1 MPDENTNPVWAT
13 QTSQNDQA
21 ATNQSWD
28 DFVLDFWEREN
39 NEQDTKS
46 EVEIGD
52 LVDEN
57 REEEGSGDDFDINLF
72 GDNEKTESSE
82 DNNGIQDEEVKNGE
96 FYNDFDNLPKDN
108 GEETMEE
115 NGEETMEESREEIL
129 EENGEETLEENGEE
143 TLEKNGEEENTA
155 DNDFDINL
163 FGDNEKTESS
173 EDDNKIQGEEI
184 KNRESDN
191 DFDNSPEENRGEV
204 EDFTI
209 SLNEDSAVDN
219 NSSHLDE
226 KGDDG
231 ESNKV
236 DTSPIIDELEGNK
249 EQGIIAEPEEK
260 LDGIAGDDT
269 NTYFWNDATD
279 PNPWKMEE
287 VSEEPINN
295 DSNSV
300 IDNAELALKQPEITD
315 LLWESSTDFSMQ
327 EQKNDIEKTDNELTE
342 ISQPISN
349 EAENPNF
356 LQEEKEW
363 ESENENHLIEN
374 EKELTNAPAENQSFT
389 LDYTE
394 SNWNEHGEI
403 STNKAPE
410 RIVNVETSNITEV
423 NQTNADINQMENV
436 NQVEGQQI
444 STLSLDQ
451 ILDTELTNNPQIT
464 EKSTAEPVNITSN
477 KWSFSSGK
485 MTWIIAWVGV
495 ALLAGLVVVLAFPVG
510 TSKEKNSPTEDEQIV
525 EEYIG
530 EHQVATPEES
540 MEENPENTKEEL
552 ENSGWD
558 VDIHSG
564 RVTVQ
569 YDFPETGWEEEGGST
584 SEWGG
589 DSSQWRIDPY
599 VCEGDD
605 CSYEWWNQWKTFEI
619 WDILPII
626 SDYKSQAEQYYS
638 QWDEMQDKKLVKLS
652 LKAIYL
658 CNSYEEQINN
668 WESLDEESLSSFESK
683 IGKLLDKMQNYLGG
697 DDYESLQN
705 NTKRNYFE

>member
-1 MPDENTNPVWAT
+1 MPDENTNPTWTT

-21 ATNQSWD
+21 VTNQSWD

-46 EVEIGD
+46 EVEID
-52 LVDEN
+52 NLVEEN

-72 GDNEKTESSE
+72 GDNEKIESSE
-82 DNNGIQDEEVKNGE
+82 DNNGIQDEDIKNGE

-115 NGEETMEESREEIL
+115 NGEETMKENGEETM
-129 EENGEETLEENGEE
+129 EENGEETMKENGEE
-143 TLEKNGEEENTA
+143 TMEENREETMEENGEEENTA

-295 DSNSV
+295 DSNPV
-300 IDNAELALKQPEITD
+300 IDNAEPALQQPEITD
-315 LLWESSTDFSMQ
+315 LLWESSTAFSMQ
-327 EQKNDIEKTDNELTE
+327 EQKNDIAKTDNELTE

-363 ESENENHLIEN
+363 EAENENHLIEN

-403 STNKAPE
+403 TTNKAPE
-410 RIVNVETSNITEV
+410 TIVNVETSNITEV
-423 NQTNADINQMENV
+423 NHTNADINQMENV
-436 NQVEGQQI
+436 NQVGGQQI

-464 EKSTAEPVNITSN
+464 EKSTAEPVNVTSN

-495 ALLAGLVVVLAFPVG
+495 ALLAGLVVVLAFPSG

-525 EEYIG
+525 E
-530 EHQVATPEES
+530 VP
-540 MEENPENTKEEL
+540 NT
-552 ENSGWD
+552 
-558 VDIHSG
+558 
-564 RVTVQ
+564 
-569 YDFPETGWEEEGGST
+569 
-584 SEWGG
+584 
-589 DSSQWRIDPY
+589 
-599 VCEGDD
+599 
-605 CSYEWWNQWKTFEI
+605 
-619 WDILPII
+619 
-626 SDYKSQAEQYYS
+626 
-638 QWDEMQDKKLVKLS
+638 
-652 LKAIYL
+652 
-658 CNSYEEQINN
+658 
-668 WESLDEESLSSFESK
+668 
-683 IGKLLDKMQNYLGG
+683 
-697 DDYESLQN
+697 LQN
-705 NTKRNYFE
+705 KSYKRIFYGVGLIIIGMGVVLYGSQKNKKK